1 MTNSTTTT
9 ATRRPM
15 ATSVPSAQPPTEA
28 DGLGWDTKTLLVGTA
43 LGAALGL
50 ATSWLMVR
58 TARDTRGGPPHI
70 STTDALKVGI
80 TTIGLMRAIAVLGED

>member
-9 ATRRPM
+9 ATRPT
-15 ATSVPSAQPPTEA
+15 ATSWQQLQPPAETS
-28 DGLGWDTKTLLVGTA
+28 GMGWDTKTLLVGTA